1 MSVFKS
7 SNFSPNLSEIDITKN
22 NEFSCQVNTS
32 GESIK
37 AYKIQILS
45 GNGEELVAETD
56 CINTTVPIKN
66 KNFLKVIGTKDALQ
80 SNLKNGKDYQWGIR
94 TYNTTRGSTKQP
106 NTVVCNG
113 FLVGSTKYVIWTKN
127 NDEIIEDRYLEIETT
142 GPDQIFDIIGANE
155 DDIKKPIEGEVHRE
169 RHKIEWVTK
178 ELGYNKDITKIEL
191 DDSFKYNYIDGTK
204 FKIFKCSDQHTVN
217 NFYVE
222 PNDEIKSSNWVILYN
237 TKEDAD
243 KASAAGD
250 TPNKTTIA
258 PRETGRKIIGY
269 SVDTGE
275 IRVQESFSQKPE
287 NGNAYLLFE
296 YNNSTKAYTEKKF
309 TDVSNIIGGEAITPK
324 EDTFS
329 IITNKIDSDGYQLF
343 IQPNINIKT
352 DNTNPNE
359 LVFNNGT
366 RLDIVKTID
375 DNGTIKNTINL
386 DTGEF
391 NFDDETLK
399 TFFDKKDITIDK
411 LDNTQWLLKYL
422 YNENSGEVPIIPKST
437 YTVYTDFMDSA
448 PYCVFYARQEPK
460 PSIMYKNTNFP
471 NNKFVPIEDQ
481 SGNVKIKG
489 YRDIT
494 FKTEWFTNNDN
505 ISDYDNYYLG
515 VPIDADD
522 YSDFYPNVKNDNNIN
537 VKYYQ
542 YTLYDA
548 SMNQITQSS
557 EIYDSEL
564 TWSYRGFESG
574 PFETVPN
581 IYTINIRIVD
591 EYGKEYNKSSS
602 FKIYYKS
609 ETGIV
614 PLNVSYDQNEK
625 ANKIVASSPTYVA
638 TTDDELTGKT
648 TVNSKDIDA
657 NLDYVKIPKGE
668 ILNYTT
674 VIDGKD
680 PPTPIVI
687 PRTFSYIT
695 QFQIN
700 GDFIDYIPNPSTG
713 NGELE
718 IMKIGYKTTKPED
731 EIQKYTSLILKI
743 SSFEPFYIKDNKVI
757 KNNNLFNLRLYK
769 ENDENNPISCFNGKD
784 YYNIQIEDEAQEF
797 KSPNKLRFALQSK
810 NEYQVYDGGE
820 DHRMPVR
827 LETGVTYLVLTKKAE
842 SIIKNGI
849 WYDPGIYIYK
859 NNDWE
864 LYTDEEF
871 IYIENKSQ
879 LSELPSD
886 IEFSF
891 PPNCI
896 DSSNNLQWTDE
907 NNVWID
913 MPNYFNDINK
923 KALNKKWFMLYLIV
937 NTNDDGTEDITCE
950 IKINNNRNI

>member
-155 DDIKKPIEGEVHRE
+155 NDIKKPIEGEVYRE

-324 EDTFS
+324 EDSFS

-391 NFDDETLK
+391 NFNDETLK

-481 SGNVKIKG
+481 SGNVKIK
-489 YRDIT
+489 
-494 FKTEWFTNNDN
+494 
-505 ISDYDNYYLG
+505 
-515 VPIDADD
+515 
-522 YSDFYPNVKNDNNIN
+522 
-537 VKYYQ
+537 
-542 YTLYDA
+542 
-548 SMNQITQSS
+548 
-557 EIYDSEL
+557 
-564 TWSYRGFESG
+564 
-574 PFETVPN
+574 
-581 IYTINIRIVD
+581 
-591 EYGKEYNKSSS
+591 
-602 FKIYYKS
+602 
-609 ETGIV
+609 
-614 PLNVSYDQNEK
+614 
-625 ANKIVASSPTYVA
+625 
-638 TTDDELTGKT
+638 
-648 TVNSKDIDA
+648 
-657 NLDYVKIPKGE
+657 
-668 ILNYTT
+668 
-674 VIDGKD
+674 
-680 PPTPIVI
+680 
-687 PRTFSYIT
+687 
-695 QFQIN
+695 
-700 GDFIDYIPNPSTG
+700 
-713 NGELE
+713 
-718 IMKIGYKTTKPED
+718 
-731 EIQKYTSLILKI
+731 
-743 SSFEPFYIKDNKVI
+743 
-757 KNNNLFNLRLYK
+757 
-769 ENDENNPISCFNGKD
+769 
-784 YYNIQIEDEAQEF
+784 
-797 KSPNKLRFALQSK
+797 
-810 NEYQVYDGGE
+810 
-820 DHRMPVR
+820 
-827 LETGVTYLVLTKKAE
+827 
-842 SIIKNGI
+842 
-849 WYDPGIYIYK
+849 
-859 NNDWE
+859 
-864 LYTDEEF
+864 
-871 IYIENKSQ
+871 
-879 LSELPSD
+879 
-886 IEFSF
+886 
-891 PPNCI
+891 
-896 DSSNNLQWTDE
+896 
-907 NNVWID
+907 
-913 MPNYFNDINK
+913 
-923 KALNKKWFMLYLIV
+923 
-937 NTNDDGTEDITCE
+937 
-950 IKINNNRNI
+950 